1 MPSPAEDFVIPA
13 VLRDLEGDPYNLQPY
28 PNDFDD
34 ADDVARTESFQRL
47 VDAVRGKNN
56 LLSCGAYPDDI
67 EDDEDDSGEDEQA
80 DGDDVVDRWLDRSH
94 IQALYTLVRYVANRS
109 PVQISSLSL

>member
-1 MPSPAEDFVIPA
+1 MPSPEDFVIPA

-56 LLSCGAYPDDI
+56 LLTGGAYPDDI
-67 EDDEDDSGEDEQA
+67 AEDDEDDSGED
-80 DGDDVVDRWLDRSH
+80 DDVVDRWLDRSH

-109 PVQISSLSL
+109 PVQVPPLSL